1 VSDDATSAE
10 PLWAPGAAAGD
21 SQISRFQ
28 EFLASSRGLRFVDYD
43 ALWRWSVE
51 ELEEFWAAV
60 WEHFDLDRVSG
71 YDSVLASE
79 AMPGARWFTGAGLN
93 FASYLLDQGA
103 PEDSVIVDS
112 DESGVTGVWTRAEL
126 RRQVAALAA
135 SLRSLGVTP
144 GDRVVGYL
152 PNVGETIVAF
162 LATASLGAV
171 WSSVGQDYAAAAVV
185 DRFGQ
190 LEPTVLVTASGYRF
204 NGKVQDRNAAVDE
217 VRAALSTL
225 TATVLLVRRG
235 IPAPAD
241 DGSWHD
247 WAALTAGDVTL
258 DAVTVPFDHPLWVL
272 FSSGTTGLPKGL
284 VHGHGGVLVETL
296 KQMALHWDLGADDR
310 VFWYTSPSWVM
321 WNLQMSTLIFGG
333 SVVCYDGSP
342 TYPGPSVL
350 WKLVADTGVTFFG
363 TSPGY
368 LQATEKAGLHPASDF
383 ELSAL
388 RAMGS
393 TGSPLPAGLHRW
405 ARENVGNLPLWS
417 MSGGTDVAGAFVGGV
432 PTVPIWPGELS
443 VRCLGVALE
452 AWDDQSRPVVD
463 AVGEMVIRRP
473 MPSMPV
479 SLWNDPTGSRLAETY
494 YTTFPGVWRQGDW
507 ITVTSH
513 GSVVIHGR
521 SDSTLNRNGV
531 RMGSADIYAA
541 VETVPEI
548 VEALVIGAEQ
558 SDGSYWMPLFV
569 VLRDDAT
576 LDDQLVALVRDRIRE
591 KASPRHVPDEIIA
604 VPGIPHT
611 RTGKKLE
618 LPVKRLL
625 QGATPEQVAKPGAV
639 DRPDLLN
646 FYAALARSS
655 GSGVNER

>member
-1 VSDDATSAE
+1 MSHDATSTE
-10 PLWAPGAAAGD
+10 PLWRPGPAAGE

-28 EFLASSRGLRFVDYD
+28 EFLASSRGLTFADYD

-71 YDSVLASE
+71 YDSVLASD
-79 AMPGARWFTGAGLN
+79 AMPGARWFTDAELN

-103 PEDSVIVDS
+103 PEDSVIVDA
-112 DESGVTGVWTRAEL
+112 DESGVTGIWTRAEL

-135 SLRSLGVTP
+135 SLRSLGVTQ

-152 PNVGETIVAF
+152 PNVGEAIVAF

-190 LEPTVLVTASGYRF
+190 LEPKVLVTANGYRF
-204 NGKVQDRNAAVDE
+204 NGKVQDRNAAVAE
-217 VRAALSTL
+217 VRAALPTL

-247 WAALTAGDVTL
+247 WSALTAGDVAL

-296 KQMALHWDLGADDR
+296 KQMALHWDLSADDR

-321 WNLQMSTLIFGG
+321 WNLQMSTLVLGG
-333 SVVCYDGSP
+333 SVVCYGGSP
-342 TYPGPSVL
+342 TYPDPSVL

-368 LQATEKAGLHPASDF
+368 LQATEKAGLRPASDF
-383 ELSAL
+383 ELPAL

-393 TGSPLPAGLHRW
+393 TGSPLPGALHQW
-405 ARENVGNLPLWS
+405 AREHVGDLPLWS
-417 MSGGTDVAGAFVGGV
+417 MSGGTDVAGAFVGGAR
-432 PTVPIWPGELS
+432 TVPIWPGELS
-443 VRCLGVALE
+443 ARCLGVALE
-452 AWDDQSRPVVD
+452 AWDDQGRPVVD
-463 AVGEMVIRRP
+463 TVGEMVIRRP

-479 SLWNDPTGSRLAETY
+479 SLWNDPDSSRLAETY
-494 YTTFPGVWRQGDW
+494 YSTFPGVWRQGDW
-507 ITVTSH
+507 ITVTSR

-548 VEALVIGAEQ
+548 AEALVVGVEQ
-558 SDGSYWMPLFV
+558 DDGSYWMPLFL
-569 VLRDDAT
+569 VLHDGVT
-576 LDDQLVALVRDRIRE
+576 LDDGLADLVRGRIRQM
-591 KASPRHVPDEIIA
+591 ASPRHVPDEIIA

-618 LPVKRLL
+618 LPVKLLL

-639 DRPDLLN
+639 DRPGLLA
-646 FYAALARSS
+646 FYASLLRNP
-655 GSGVNER
+655 VQT

>member
-1 VSDDATSAE
+1 MSHDETSPE
-10 PLWAPGAAAGD
+10 PLWRPGPAAGE
-21 SQISRFQ
+21 SRISRFQ
-28 EFLASSRGLRFVDYD
+28 EFLAASRGLTFTDYD

-60 WEHFDLDRVSG
+60 WEHFELARISG
-71 YDSVLASE
+71 YDEVLACES
-79 AMPGARWFTGAGLN
+79 MPGARWFTGAELN
-93 FASYLLDQGA
+93 FTSYLLGQGS
-103 PEDSVIVDS
+103 PQDIVIVDA
-112 DESGVTGVWTRAEL
+112 DESGVTATWTRADL

-135 SLRSLGVTP
+135 SLASLGVTR

-171 WSSVGQDYAAAAVV
+171 WSCVGQDYAAAAVV

-190 LEPTVLVTASGYRF
+190 LEPKVLITANGYRF
-204 NGKVQDRNAAVDE
+204 NGKVQDRNAAVAE
-217 VRAALSTL
+217 VRAALPGL
-225 TATVLLVRRG
+225 TATVLLVRPG
-235 IPAPAD
+235 ISTPD
-241 DGSWHD
+241 DDDSWHD
-247 WAALTAGDVTL
+247 WAKLTAGNVGL
-258 DAVTVPFDHPLWVL
+258 DAVRVPFDHPLWVL

-296 KQMALHWDLGADDR
+296 KQMALHWDLRADDR

-321 WNLQMSTLIFGG
+321 WNLQMSTLVLGG

-342 TYPGPSVL
+342 THPDPSVL

-368 LQATEKAGLHPASDF
+368 LQATEKAGLRPASDF
-383 ELSAL
+383 DLGAL

-393 TGSPLPAGLHRW
+393 TGSPLPATLHRW
-405 ARENVGNLPLWS
+405 AREHVGDLPLWS
-417 MSGGTDVAGAFVGGV
+417 MSGGTDIAGAFVGGA
-432 PTVPIWPGELS
+432 PTVPIHPGELS

-452 AWDDQSRPVVD
+452 AWDDQGRPVVD
-463 AVGEMVIRRP
+463 TVGEMVIRRP

-479 SLWNDPTGSRLAETY
+479 SLWHDPDGERLAETY
-494 YTTFPGVWRQGDW
+494 YSMFPGVWRQGDW
-507 ITVTSH
+507 ITVTSR

-541 VETVPEI
+541 VETIPEI
-548 VEALVIGAEQ
+548 AEALVIGAEQ
-558 SDGSYWMPLFV
+558 PDGSYWMPLFV
-569 VLRDDAT
+569 VLRKGVV
-576 LDDQLVALVRDRIRE
+576 LDDQLVDRVRDRIRE
-591 KASPRHVPDEIIA
+591 LASPRHVPDEVIEVA
-604 VPGIPHT
+604 GIPHT

-618 LPVKRLL
+618 LPVKRVL
-625 QGATPEQVAKPGAV
+625 QGAAADEVAKPGAV
-639 DRPDLLN
+639 DDPALLDVFVRVAN
-646 FYAALARSS
+646 RRRSS
-655 GSGVNER
+655 

>member
-1 VSDDATSAE
+1 MNHDATSTE
-10 PLWAPGAAAGD
+10 PLWRPGPAAAE
-21 SQISRFQ
+21 SRISRFQ
-28 EFLASSRGLRFVDYD
+28 EFLASSRGLSFTDYD

-60 WEHFDLDRVSG
+60 WEHFELTRVCQ
-71 YDSVLASE
+71 YDSVLASDT
-79 AMPGARWFTGAGLN
+79 MPGARWFTGAELN
-93 FASYLLDQGA
+93 FAAYLLEQGA
-103 PEDSVIVDS
+103 PDDSVIVDA
-112 DESGVTGVWTRAEL
+112 DESGVTGTWTRAEL
-126 RRQVAALAA
+126 RRQVAVLAA
-135 SLRSLGVTP
+135 SLRSLGVTQ

-190 LEPTVLVTASGYRF
+190 LEPKVLVTANGYRF
-204 NGKVQDRNAAVDE
+204 NGKVQDRSAAVAE
-217 VRAALSTL
+217 IRAGLPTL

-241 DGSWHD
+241 DGTWHD
-247 WAALTAGDVTL
+247 WAALTAGDVVL

-296 KQMALHWDLGADDR
+296 KQMALHWDLRSDDR

-321 WNLQMSTLIFGG
+321 WNLQMSTLVLGG

-342 TYPGPSVL
+342 THPDPSVL
-350 WKLVADTGVTFFG
+350 WKLVADTAVTFFG

-368 LQATEKAGLHPASDF
+368 LQATEKAGIRPAADF
-383 ELSAL
+383 DLGAL

-393 TGSPLPAGLHRW
+393 TGSPLPAALHRW
-405 ARENVGNLPLWS
+405 AREHVGDLPLWS
-417 MSGGTDVAGAFVGGV
+417 MSGGTDVAGAFVGGA

-452 AWDDQSRPVVD
+452 AWDDQGRSVVD
-463 AVGEMVIRRP
+463 TVGEMVIRRP

-479 SLWNDPTGSRLAETY
+479 SLWNDPDGSRLRETY
-494 YTTFPGVWRQGDW
+494 YSHFPGVWRQGDW
-507 ITVTSH
+507 ITITAR

-541 VETVPEI
+541 VETLPEI
-548 VEALVIGAEQ
+548 AEALVIGVERD
-558 SDGSYWMPLFV
+558 DGSYWMPLFL
-569 VLRDDAT
+569 VLRDGVT
-576 LDDQLVALVRDRIRE
+576 LDDALADRVRGRIRQM
-591 KASPRHVPDEIIA
+591 ASPRHVPDEIIA

-625 QGATPEQVAKPGAV
+625 QGATPEQVAKPDAV
-639 DRPDLLN
+639 DRPDLLD
-646 FYAALARSS
+646 FYAGLQP
-655 GSGVNER
+655 